1 VVEEWARAVFSNVS
15 RDMMAVPVS
24 TGTAFQAATP
34 VKLFTAP
41 HLLRSE
47 RHHAYDISL
56 NDQQFI
62 MVRNSQKYAHTL
74 GVVVNWGS
82 EIKRLT
88 RKQ

>member
-1 VVEEWARAVFSNVS
+1 
-15 RDMMAVPVS
+15 MAVPVS
-24 TGTAFQAATP
+24 TGPVFQAATP

-41 HLLRSE
+41 HLSRSE

-62 MVRNSQKYAHTL
+62 MVRNSQKNAQTL

-82 EIKRLT
+82 EINRLT
-88 RKQ
+88 RK